1 MEPKIFSGDSAIRN
15 PSTLFPDVD
24 GARSLITYCQNGH
37 RKPMALAARQARKML
52 AEDAGFLSTDV
63 GSNKAL
69 HKT

>member
-1 MEPKIFSGDSAIRN
+1 
-15 PSTLFPDVD
+15 
-24 GARSLITYCQNGH
+24 
-37 RKPMALAARQARKML
+37 MALAARQARKML